1 MSDLTNHEVIEVETK
16 LESNKDTKTV
26 SSNSRRHF
34 KYRSNECLN
43 CSQPLD
49 LSDRYCPYCS
59 QLNSTKPLSLKDF
72 IEEFFSSFISYDSR
86 LRFTVKDLL
95 FKPGTITRKYVN
107 GKRLK
112 YTNPFRFFLSVS
124 IIYFLVYGMI
134 NFFNPEVGTPFFDVD
149 GNKNDTTN
157 TNINTSNFYL
167 DDENTGDLTVA
178 IEQLESNPATAKWAE
193 KLKKTDSIRKAE
205 IRDLKDD
212 IKIIDG
218 DTIND
223 HDYTKRVAMLSSE
236 NNIQAFFNKFE
247 IMQDFY
253 RDTKI
258 SSSLTALDSLSLPNT
273 RTNNWL
279 YSKNK
284 TIERIED
291 DPYSFIQFVL
301 SKTPVF
307 LFFFAPFF
315 ALFFWLL
322 YARRPF
328 TYMEH
333 LVLIFHIFSFV
344 FLVMLIL
351 SIPDIFLD
359 ISFVFAIFFGLV
371 APFYFYKALRN
382 FYKQSRTK
390 TIIKFV
396 ILNFVFMIGASTAAS
411 LFFLA
416 TAATY

>member
-1 MSDLTNHEVIEVETK
+1 MSDLTNHEVPETETK
-16 LESNKDTKTV
+16 LGSNEDTKAV

-95 FKPGTITRKYVN
+95 FKPGTITRNYVN
-107 GKRLK
+107 GERLK

-124 IIYFLVYGMI
+124 IIYFLIYGI
-134 NFFNPEVGTPFFDVD
+134 ANFFNPETGPPFFDID
-149 GNKNDTTN
+149 GNKNEVLN
-157 TNINTSNFYL
+157 NAESNFYL
-167 DDENTGDLTVA
+167 DNENNGDLTDA
-178 IEQLESNPATAKWAE
+178 IQQLESNPATAKWAE
-193 KLKKTDSIRKAE
+193 KLKITDSIRKAE
-205 IRDLKDD
+205 IKEHLEDFKVVN
-212 IKIIDG
+212 G
-218 DTIND
+218 DTINN
-223 HDYTKRVAMLSSE
+223 HDYTKRVELLASKGNVE
-236 NNIQAFFNKFE
+236 AFFEKFN

-253 RDTKI
+253 QDTKI
-258 SSSLTALDSLSLPNT
+258 NSSSKALDSLTIPITRVNT
-273 RTNNWL
+273 WL

-284 TIERIED
+284 TIERIEE
-291 DPYSFIQFVL
+291 DPYTFIQFVL

-322 YARRPF
+322 YARRSC

-333 LVLIFHIFSFV
+333 LVLIFHVFSFV

-351 SIPDIFLD
+351 SIPDMFFD
-359 ISFVFAIFFGLV
+359 ISFIFGIFFGLV

-390 TIIKFV
+390 TILKFV
-396 ILNFVFMIGASTAAS
+396 ILNFVFMVGASTAAS